1 MYVQIDD
8 ALVTEAMQ
16 VANATTAEQAVSD
29 ALREYLRVKRQLA
42 ALDALQG
49 LGWEGDLDDMR
60 TSKYIP
66 AK

>member
-1 MYVQIDD
+1 MHVQIDD

-16 VANATTAEQAVSD
+16 VANATTAEQAVSY